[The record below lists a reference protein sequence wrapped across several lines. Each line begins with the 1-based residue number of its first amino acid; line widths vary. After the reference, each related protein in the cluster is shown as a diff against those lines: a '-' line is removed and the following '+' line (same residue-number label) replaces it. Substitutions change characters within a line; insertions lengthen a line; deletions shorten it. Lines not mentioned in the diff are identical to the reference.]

1 MTWEIAFM
9 LTALLSMLACLVAEI
24 ERPEIIVFTT
34 LVIFLLTD
42 LISPAEA
49 LSGFSNEG
57 MLTIALLFII
67 AGALQKSDLVK
78 ISLYKLLKPH
88 DNEKK
93 TMLKVL
99 FPISVMSAF
108 MNNTPLVTT
117 FTPILKKWC
126 DENQL
131 SPSKLLIPLSYAT
144 ILGGTITIIGTSTN
158 LVVHGLLLDYNLPG
172 FTFFQ
177 LGIVG
182 IPITLLGILYLYTVG
197 FKLLPDKKGMRN
209 VQEESREYIGEVT
222 VTEEYE
228 HINKTIKE
236 AKLRKLAG
244 LYLLGIIRDNEM
256 ITPVTS
262 STIIK
267 SNDRLIFTGLISTVA
282 ELQSLKGVHLET
294 NTGPLLEGL
303 SSGKSKLIEA
313 VVSHHSSLLH
323 KKINET
329 HFRGKFDAS
338 VLAVHRKNE
347 RINSKIGEIVLKPGD
362 TLLMLAGHDFQERN
376 HFHEF
381 YVVNTVNE
389 ETLPAAISRRKGW
402 FTVLIMFLLV
412 SLVALNVLTM
422 LKAAAFAAVALLIFK
437 IISPEEAKR
446 FIKFDVLL
454 IIASSFGIGT
464 ALINTGTAEWVATN
478 ILSIVEPFGTIFLL
492 FVMYLI
498 TNLFTEVIT
507 NNAAAA
513 MMLPIA
519 IEVSSQTSINP
530 IALAVIVAIA
540 ASAGFST
547 PIGYQTNMI
556 VYGPGGYTFKDY
568 LKVGIPLNLLVMAAT
583 VIIVYTVW
591 VL

>member
-1 MTWEIAFM
+1 MTWEIAFV
-9 LTALLSMLACLVAEI
+9 LTAILCMLGCLILEL
-24 ERPEIIVFTT
+24 ERPEVIVFIT
-34 LVIFLLTD
+34 LVVFLLTD
-42 LISPAEA
+42 IISAAEA
-49 LSGFSNEG
+49 LNGFSNEG

-67 AGALQKSDLVK
+67 AGAIQKSDLVK
-78 ISLYKLLKPH
+78 ISLYKLLNPK
-88 DNEKK
+88 DKEKM
-93 TMLKVL
+93 TLLKILV
-99 FPISVMSAF
+99 PVSAISAF
-108 MNNTPLVTT
+108 MNNTPIVTA
-117 FTPILKKWC
+117 FTPILRKWC
-126 DENQL
+126 EKNQL
-131 SPSKLLIPLSYAT
+131 SASKLLIPLSYAT
-144 ILGGTITIIGTSTN
+144 ILGGTITVIGTSTN

-172 FTFFQ
+172 FSFFQ

-182 IPITLLGILYLYTVG
+182 IPITLLGIFYLYTIG
-197 FKLLPDKKGMRN
+197 YRLLPDHKTQNN
-209 VQEESREYIGEVT
+209 VQEISKEYIGEVKI
-222 VTEEYE
+222 TEEYE

-267 SNDRLIFTGLISTVA
+267 AKDRLIFTGLISTVA

-294 NTGPLLEGL
+294 NTGPLLEEL
-303 SSGKSKLIEA
+303 NTGKSKLVEA

-329 HFRGKFDAS
+329 HFRGKFDAA
-338 VLAVHRKNE
+338 VIAVHRKNE
-347 RINSKIGEIVLKPGD
+347 RINSKIGDITLKPGD
-362 TLLMLAGHDFQERN
+362 TLLMVIGDDFQDRN
-376 HFHEF
+376 HLHDF

-389 ETLPAAISRRKGW
+389 EKLPATISRQKGW
-402 FTVLIMFLLV
+402 FTIAVMIMLV

-422 LKAAAFAAVALLIFK
+422 LKAVSFAAVALLIFR
-437 IISPEEAKR
+437 IITPEEAKR

-464 ALINTGTAEWVATN
+464 ALINSGTAEWIANN
-478 ILSIVEPFGTIFLL
+478 ILLLVQPFGVFSLL
-492 FVMYLI
+492 IVLYLI
-498 TNLFTEVIT
+498 TNLFTEIIT

-530 IALAVIVAIA
+530 IALAVIVAIS

-556 VYGPGGYTFKDY
+556 VYGPGGYSFKDY
-568 LKVGIPLNLLVMAAT
+568 LKVGIPLNLIVMAAT
-583 VIIVYTVW
+583 VVIVYAAW
-591 VL
+591 VI